1 MNRNL
6 ILHRV
11 EVEANLN
18 ELHENLLL
26 YLHDLTNA
34 LYNDIVKVIDY

>member
-6 ILHRV
+6 ILRWE

-18 ELHENLLL
+18 ELYENLLL
-26 YLHDLTNA
+26 YLHDLTDV
-34 LYNDIVKVIDY
+34 LYNDIVEVIDY